1 MKSGVLVAITAVM
14 GTTGWASSDGPKTE
28 RKVMVCFE
36 QGNAGEV
43 ADSAETI
50 ASMMF
55 RRIGVKLEWH
65 SDRRTC
71 QVQRDQVITV
81 SLSAHT
87 PDNLL
92 PGALAYALPYEGVH
106 IEVFY
111 DRMSNANADLLPALL
126 AHVLVHEITHILQ
139 GVNQHSKTGIM
150 KAHWEQ
156 DDYCHMDT
164 KPLAFTD
171 ADVNLIYQGLD
182 ARAEHLA
189 PGTRAAVNSAPEVVA
204 AR

>member
-1 MKSGVLVAITAVM
+1 MKRAALVAMAAVM
-14 GTTGWASSDGPKTE
+14 GITALAGSVGPKVE
-28 RKVMVCFE
+28 RKVTVCFE

-43 ADSAETI
+43 MDSAELI
-50 ASMMF
+50 ASAMF
-55 RRIGVKLEWH
+55 RKIGVKLEWH

-71 QVQRDQVITV
+71 EAQWEQVIAV

-139 GVNQHSKTGIM
+139 GINQHSMCGIM
-150 KAHWEQ
+150 KAHWER
-156 DDYCHMDT
+156 DDYSHMDT

-171 ADVNLIYQGLD
+171 ADVNLIYRGLD
-182 ARAEHLA
+182 ARASHLA
-189 PGTRAAVNSAPEVVA
+189 PGSLAAASPVLLSATVQ
-204 AR
+204 